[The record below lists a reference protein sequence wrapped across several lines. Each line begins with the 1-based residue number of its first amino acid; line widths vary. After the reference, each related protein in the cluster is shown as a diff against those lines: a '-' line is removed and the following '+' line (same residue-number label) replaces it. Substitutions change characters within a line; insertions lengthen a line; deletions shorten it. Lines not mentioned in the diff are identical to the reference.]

1 MQKNTE
7 QVAFARGLRRNM
19 TDAERVLWAKPV
31 LSHAEGLARRQLAG
45 VKFRRQQPIG
55 PYIVD
60 FVTFERKVVVEVDG
74 GHHSEES
81 IKAVD
86 EERSAWLRQE
96 GFKVLRFWNN
106 EVLSNP
112 QGVLES
118 IMEALR

>member
-19 TDAERVLWAKPV
+19 TEAEHALWAR
-31 LSHAEGLARRQLAG
+31 LARRQLAV
-45 VKFRRQQPIG
+45 VKFRRQAPIG
-55 PYIVD
+55 PYLVD

-74 GHHSEES
+74 GHHGEAS
-81 IKAVD
+81 IKIVD
-86 EERSAWLRQE
+86 DARSAWLRQE

-106 EVLSNP
+106 EVLNNP

-118 IMEALR
+118 VLEVLR